1 MSSDVLERMLEDQHE
16 VRMIYIS
23 PLDPDCKRVIE
34 DAARTVARKLNE
46 AGWQRGERA
55 ECLRGESLTKTEGVS
70 VHPLDPPNTGAGKGR
85 RAFAVTKLG
94 KLYSRRGR
102 DRHWQPVRLQGM
114 DLMERKHL
122 EILLGLNLRSC

>member
-34 DAARTVARKLNE
+34 AAAKTAAERLNK
-46 AGWQRGERA
+46 AGWLRGERA
-55 ECLRGESLTKTEGVS
+55 ECLRGESLTKTEDIS
-70 VHPLDPPNTGAGKGR
+70 VHPLDSPRSGAGKGR

-102 DRHWQPVRLQGM
+102 DRRWQPVRLQSM

-122 EILLGLNLRSC
+122 EILLGLNLKSH